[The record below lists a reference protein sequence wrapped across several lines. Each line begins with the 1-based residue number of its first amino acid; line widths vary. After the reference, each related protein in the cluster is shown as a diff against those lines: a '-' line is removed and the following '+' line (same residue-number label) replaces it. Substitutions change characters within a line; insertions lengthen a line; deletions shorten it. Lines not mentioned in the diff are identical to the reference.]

1 MTTAIVQ
8 RSNLIGAGCAI
19 AAVLCFSITDVG
31 VKLLSDQYALHQVVL
46 IRAMIGALV
55 FLAVIMPFNGGLLV
69 FRTRRPGVHL
79 ARGLCVVMANT
90 FLFLGLAS
98 LPIADAVAVFFVS
111 PLIITVFSVII
122 LHEKVG
128 PRRWMA
134 IALGFIG
141 VLVIIKPGTTAFQ
154 LASLFPI
161 AAAFLYAVIHILA
174 RKAGNTESAATMT
187 AYMILTFLIVS
198 SVIGLVMGDGRFAGQ
213 QAGPGG
219 GTFDFLLRA
228 WGPVER
234 ADYPV
239 LLMLGLSGV
248 SGGWFVSQAYRLSE
262 AAFAAPFEYI
272 AMPMAVIWGITVFDT
287 WPDTLAWFGIALII
301 GSGLYLL
308 WREQVK
314 GRAAA
319 APKVRQ

>member
-1 MTTAIVQ
+1 MSSMVHHG
-8 RSNLIGAGCAI
+8 NLIGAGCAI
-19 AAVLCFSITDVG
+19 AAVICFSITDVG

-46 IRAMIGALV
+46 IRAMIGGLV
-55 FLAVIMPFNGGLLV
+55 FLALIMPFNGGFLV
-69 FRTRRPGVHL
+69 FRTRRPGIHL
-79 ARGLCVVMANT
+79 TRGLCVVLANT

-122 LHEKVG
+122 LHENVG

-134 IALGFIG
+134 IALGFVG
-141 VLVIIKPGTTAFQ
+141 VLVIIKPGTSAFQ
-154 LASLFPI
+154 LASLFPV

-174 RKAGNTESAATMT
+174 RKVGDTESAATMT
-187 AYMILTFLIVS
+187 VYMILTFLIVS
-198 SVIGLVMGDGRFAGQ
+198 SLIGLVMGDGRY
-213 QAGPGG
+213 AGPGE
-219 GTFDFLLRA
+219 GTFEFLFRA

-234 ADYPV
+234 ADIPV
-239 LLMLGLSGV
+239 LIMLGVSGV

-272 AMPMAVIWGITVFDT
+272 AMPMAIIWGITVFDT

-308 WREQVK
+308 WRERAS
-314 GRAAA
+314 GRT
-319 APKVRQ
+319 VRHAG

>member
-46 IRAMIGALV
+46 IRAMVGALV

-69 FRTRRPGVHL
+69 FRTRRPWVHL
-79 ARGLCVVMANT
+79 TRGLCVVMANT

-122 LHEKVG
+122 LHEKVD
-128 PRRWMA
+128 PRRWVA
-134 IALGFIG
+134 IGLGFAG

-161 AAAFLYAVIHILA
+161 VAAFLYAVIHILA
-174 RKAGNTESAATMT
+174 RKAGDTESAATMT
-187 AYMILTFLIVS
+187 VYMILTFLIVS
-198 SVIGLVMGDGRFAGQ
+198 SLIGLTMGAGRFAGPG
-213 QAGPGG
+213 AGA
-219 GTFDFLLRA
+219 FEFLLRT
-228 WGPVER
+228 WGPVDR
-234 ADYPV
+234 ADFPV
-239 LLMLGLSGV
+239 LIMLGLSGV

-272 AMPMAVIWGITVFDT
+272 AMPMAVIWGITVFGT
-287 WPDTLAWFGIALII
+287 WPDTLAWAGIALII